1 MILADKIIGL
11 RKKAG
16 WSQEELAEQLGV
28 SRQSVSKWEGAQSV
42 PDMERILQMS
52 RLFGVTTD
60 YLLKDELGEPE
71 YPLQENMPAADTYT
85 ELRKVS
91 MEEASEYL
99 ELRRAAA
106 PRMALATLLCI
117 LSPVCLILLSGLSE
131 ISSSGVTE
139 NAAAGV
145 GMCILLCLVAVA
157 VVIFLSC
164 GSGSK
169 KYSFLET
176 EPFETEYGVTGMV
189 RMKRDAFSSRYN
201 RLNIIGTLLCILSV
215 IPLFVSACFET
226 ADIVYIAAV
235 CLLMI
240 IAGIG
245 CTAFVYAG
253 TIQASMDRLMEEG
266 DFTRKNKAG
275 KKIGGMIAAVYWL
288 AAVIVFMIY
297 TYGESGNGQPGD
309 SWFIWAIAGVG
320 YGIVVVIRRIIQS
333 VRT

>member
-1 MILADKIIGL
+1 MILADKITGL

-16 WSQEELAEQLGV
+16 WSQEELAGRLGV
-28 SRQSVSKWEGAQSV
+28 SRQSVSKWESAQSV
-42 PDMERILQMS
+42 PDMERVVQMS

-60 YLLKDELGEPE
+60 YLLKDELGETE
-71 YPLQENMPAADTYT
+71 YPVQDSIPEDDTYG

-106 PRMALATLLCI
+106 PRMAAATLLCI
-117 LSPVCLILLSGLSE
+117 LSPVGLILLAGLSE
-131 ISSSGVTE
+131 MASFGVSE
-139 NAAAGV
+139 NAAAGS
-145 GMCILLCLVAVA
+145 GMCILLCLAAAA

-164 GSGSK
+164 GSSSK

-176 EPFETEYGVTGMV
+176 DPFETEYGVTGMV
-189 RMKRDAFSSRYN
+189 KMKRDEFSSRYT
-201 RLNIIGTLLCILSV
+201 RLNIIGTVLCIMSV
-215 IPLFVSACFET
+215 VPLFISVCFDT
-226 ADIVYIAAV
+226 IDMVYTAAV

-253 TIQASMDRLMEEG
+253 TIWNSMDRLLEEG

-275 KKIGGMIAAVYWL
+275 RKTAGMIAAVYWL

-297 TYGESGNGQPGD
+297 TYGDSGNGQPGD

-320 YGIVVVIRRIIQS
+320 YGIIAVLQRMVQS
-333 VRT
+333 LRK